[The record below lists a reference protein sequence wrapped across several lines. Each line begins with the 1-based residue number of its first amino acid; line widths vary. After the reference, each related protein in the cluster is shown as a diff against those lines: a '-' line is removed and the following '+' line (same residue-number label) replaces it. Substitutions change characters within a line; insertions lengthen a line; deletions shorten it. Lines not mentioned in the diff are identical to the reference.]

1 MAPLDPD
8 RCDFIKKNGQQC
20 LRSKGCGTDHASAG
34 RCKTHGVN
42 SPSHVKSAA
51 AQIVASQ
58 AHEADVEPLAVLLRT
73 IQLDWGA
80 VQWVTSKILE
90 TEEKG
95 DEKSPLVCQGL
106 YGAWLDRAA
115 KHAKLALDAGVAER
129 QVAIAEREGEMLA
142 GVIKAILGDLG
153 LSKEQQREAPAVV
166 RRHLTALS
174 A

>member
-8 RCDFIKKNGQQC
+8 RCDFVKKTGEQC
-20 LRSKGCGTDHASAG
+20 RRPKGWGTEHAGAG
-34 RCKTHGVN
+34 RCKTHGGN
-42 SPSHVKSAA
+42 SPSHVKAAA
-51 AQIVASQ
+51 AQIVASL
-58 AHEADVEPLAVLLRT
+58 AREADVEPLDVLLRT
-73 IQLDWGA
+73 IRLDWGP

-90 TEEKG
+90 AEEKG
-95 DEKSPLVCQGL
+95 DEKIPLVYQGL

-129 QVAIAEREGEMLA
+129 QVRVAEAQGEAFA
-142 GVIKAILGDLG
+142 GAIKAILGDLD
-153 LSKEQQREAPAVV
+153 LTREQRAKAPASV